1 MRILIVDDEPDV
13 VLLCRVNLEHAGHEI
28 AEATDGTDALE
39 RAIAWRPALI
49 VLDVMLPGMDGFTVL
64 ERLRAHEG
72 LREVP
77 VILLTAK
84 TQLADQLR
92 GYRAGANAYLT
103 KPFSPADLTG
113 TVERLRRMSPQERAR
128 HRRDRLVALTGGGA

>member
-1 MRILIVDDEPDV
+1 VRILIVDDEPDV